1 MTTAL
6 GLQDRCDVVL
16 FEGREQLGGHILP
29 HPVDDPRGQ
38 AAAVDTGFVVFVPET
53 YRQFTA
59 LAAWLGVEHA
69 EAVTKF
75 RITDELR
82 ELSFPAAD
90 LLRLCGKRLP
100 KECRRDLL
108 RLYQS
113 LLRIR
118 REGLGWIDNVSLREW
133 VTAQGYQTETV
144 ELGVVPWVASF
155 WGLQPQTV
163 LEVAA
168 PVALRE
174 ITRNAGPNPMHRVV
188 PSTAGYLGAM
198 VARLDR
204 TEVRH
209 QLVERITTSEGPRVH
224 GAGSEEA
231 FDRVVV
237 ATDAIDARRLLVDAP
252 ATTHTLLEPFRY
264 EPTVAVVHRDPRY
277 LPEDKA
283 QWCTFHHRRRQDHD
297 RTRSVTTWVL
307 DLLHEWHTDPEAI
320 GEPTLLTTCDRDLVD
335 RELLDPAKTLAVYRH
350 RHLVSTPAVLD
361 AVKRLPQADEAQ
373 PFTLAGSYLR
383 LGGLHEDALVSGVR
397 AADKVRNELGLSP
410 FRWPWAS
417 PE

>member
-6 GLQDRCDVVL
+6 GLQSTCDVVL

-29 HPVDDPRGQ
+29 HPVTDPQGRP
-38 AAAVDTGFVVFVPET
+38 AAVDTGFVVFVPET

-59 LAAWLGVEHA
+59 LAAWLQVDHA

-82 ELSFPAAD
+82 SLSFPAAD

-108 RLYQS
+108 RLYQA

-118 REGLGWIDNVSLREW
+118 REGLDWIDNVPLQAW
-133 VTAQGYQTETV
+133 VEAQGYQTETV

-188 PSTAGYLGAM
+188 PSTASYLDAM

-204 TEVRH
+204 TERRH
-209 QLVERITTSEGPRVH
+209 ELVTRVTLNEGPRVH
-224 GAGSEEA
+224 TARADEA

-237 ATDAIDARRLLVDAP
+237 AVDAIDARRLLVDAS
-252 ATTHTLLEPFRY
+252 ADTHALLDVFRY

-283 QWCTFHHRRRQDHD
+283 QWCTFHHRRRRDHD
-297 RTRSVTTWVL
+297 RIRSVTTWVL
-307 DLLHEWHTDPEAI
+307 DLLHEWHADPEAI
-320 GEPTLLTTCDRDLVD
+320 GEPTLLTTGDRDLVD
-335 RELLDPAKTLAVYRH
+335 KNLLDPAKTLAVYRH

-361 AVKRLPQADEAQ
+361 AVARLPQADEGR

-383 LGGLHEDALVSGVR
+383 MGGLHEDALVSGVR
-397 AADKVRNELGLSP
+397 AADKVRAELGLPP
-410 FRWPWAS
+410 FTWPWA
-417 PE
+417 PAE